1 MADDVFVEKNVA
13 ERGKIRYTGACV
25 PEGRGEFETILT

>member
-1 MADDVFVEKNVA
+1 MADDVFAEKTVA